1 MFVSSF
7 SFPGHGLAMAGT
19 QLPSEGVSG
28 GFLASILVSCH
39 NPSGNRTA
47 PKIRTT
53 LTVSS
58 SFHLL
63 CAMSIFSA
71 NSGEALNFKYIR
83 RKFGSTAAA
92 SRSLS
97 LSPS

>member
-7 SFPGHGLAMAGT
+7 SFPGHGVAMAGT
-19 QLPSEGVSG
+19 QLTSEGVSG
-28 GFLASILVSCH
+28 GFLAH

-53 LTVSS
+53 LIVSS

-63 CAMSIFSA
+63 CAMSTF
-71 NSGEALNFKYIR
+71 
-83 RKFGSTAAA
+83 
-92 SRSLS
+92 LS
-97 LSPS
+97 EYQ